1 MQLLNDLTNS
11 VIQYFIIKGSDMRK
25 KLLLFV
31 MTLIA
36 IVANAQDRPDILQ
49 TCKYFKDG
57 YSCLVERML
66 LPQETEKEFDE
77 LVYGR
82 IWGVIS
88 RPSFSAEE
96 SVYCVRTASGYKL
109 VMRRAEKNIWYA
121 ARDIVYDRIEDE
133 NSIRFERNNVRW
145 EDVDLKMKVSETELF
160 ITDNQASALKQL
172 ISLAVNTS
180 SPMASVIGLDGETTV
195 FFHNGYA
202 AECWSPQDGKLKQL
216 VDITRVMKEA
226 VQKNDNTI
234 IQEILPQ
241 VQSLT
246 KEFQKLVLDW
256 AASKSLDI
264 AI

>member
-25 KLLLFV
+25 KSLLFV

-133 NSIRFERNNVRW
+133 NSIRFERNDVRW
-145 EDVDLKMKVSETELF
+145 EDVDLKMKVSEKELG
-160 ITDNQASALKQL
+160 ITYNQAMALKQL

-180 SPMASVIGLDGETTV
+180 SPMASVLGLDGETTV

-216 VDITRVMKEA
+216 VKITRAMKEA

-234 IQEILPQ
+234 IQEMLPQ

-246 KEFQKLVLDW
+246 QEFQKLVMDW

>member
-1 MQLLNDLTNS
+1 
-11 VIQYFIIKGSDMRK
+11 MRK

-66 LPQETEKEFDE
+66 LPQETEEEFNE

-109 VMRRAEKNIWYA
+109 VMRRAERNIWYA

-160 ITDNQASALKQL
+160 ITDNQASAIKQM

-216 VDITRVMKEA
+216 IDIIKAMKEA

>member
-11 VIQYFIIKGSDMRK
+11 VIQYFIIKGFDMRK

-160 ITDNQASALKQL
+160 ITDNQASAIKQM

-202 AECWSPQDGKLKQL
+202 AECWSPRTANLNNL
-216 VDITRVMKEA
+216 SI
-226 VQKNDNTI
+226 
-234 IQEILPQ
+234 
-241 VQSLT
+241 
-246 KEFQKLVLDW
+246 
-256 AASKSLDI
+256 
-264 AI
+264 

>member
-133 NSIRFERNNVRW
+133 NSVRFERNNVRW

-180 SPMASVIGLDGETTV
+180 SPMASVLGLDGETTV
-195 FFHNGYA
+195 FFHNGYG
-202 AECWSPQDGKLKQL
+202 AECWSPQDGKLKKL
-216 VDITRVMKEA
+216 VEITRAMKEA

-246 KEFQKLVLDW
+246 QEFQKLVLDW
-256 AASKSLDI
+256 AASKSLDL